1 MQLSKILKKKLNNPD
16 YALADSTEIESVKQ
30 LGLFDF
36 FKLFFSF
43 DSNAWSEVSSE
54 QKMKHSYMLL
64 EYLSINEP
72 EIATLSQN
80 MLSPA
85 IIDALHL
92 MFSKNYNG
100 RVPGWMY
107 SKVSRQKKLDLAKF
121 DKSIVRDFKNRYT
134 LDFKDIQFLLIHQKS
149 ELEEFLTDEQ
159 QAREFKKIK

>member
-1 MQLSKILKKKLNNPD
+1 
-16 YALADSTEIESVKQ
+16 
-30 LGLFDF
+30 
-36 FKLFFSF
+36 
-43 DSNAWSEVSSE
+43 
-54 QKMKHSYMLL
+54 
-64 EYLSINEP
+64 
-72 EIATLSQN
+72 
-80 MLSPA
+80 
-85 IIDALHL
+85 